1 MSSIVFVL
9 SKCDFQLT
17 IVTAKPFSPENP
29 CRSPNIQGI
38 YCHAF
43 DPESD
48 QIQFTK
54 ESPKYFN
61 GCNIIAATAPY
72 PPFTFAEQKQE
83 SKDNISLKY
92 VGGLEIEL
100 VHSLSKKLGFT
111 VEFDQSHDYEVVG
124 CINKYS
130 IKAEVGIEP
139 DRQRRKID
147 FCFGGMA
154 AFYDSVSR
162 YDISFTYMFSELSWF
177 VADAGVAPQWEIIF
191 KVFSSDV
198 LLWLV
203 LVSLIVALIYD
214 TLDRWYEYNACKLTY
229 ECKFKSI
236 QNYIELLRTFL
247 GLSSQLKPQASHS
260 RVLFF
265 AWSLFGLHVNI
276 AFSTALFVLLR
287 NPPVDKEIT
296 TIQDLKNSGLK
307 VAGPSLY
314 FEMFHDSNLDST
326 TRAVLNKRIKCTNM
340 DQCFEQLFRY
350 RNISILERYEHV
362 RYLVNLNKN
371 KIHKINQN
379 MITLGICILLNRG
392 NPLATD
398 MNKGIMQA
406 FEAGLIKQW
415 EKETKWKFCYKCNVE
430 NSEEEKNRTLGVNDL
445 QTAFFMLI
453 FGCVASLSVFIIEIF
468 LYFYKQSIFN
478 RSVKSV

>member
-1 MSSIVFVL
+1 M

-38 YCHAF
+38 YSHTF
-43 DPESD
+43 HPESD
-48 QIQFTK
+48 EIQFTK

-72 PPFTFAEQKQE
+72 PPFTFAKQIQE
-83 SKDNISLKY
+83 SKDKTSLKY
-92 VGGLEIEL
+92 EGGLEIEL
-100 VHSLSKKLGFT
+100 VRLLSKKLGFT

-124 CINKYS
+124 CINKYTNRT
-130 IKAEVGIEP
+130 EVGIEP
-139 DRQRRKID
+139 DTQRYKID
-147 FCFGGMA
+147 FCFGGMT
-154 AFYDSVSR
+154 AFYGSVSR

-203 LVSLIVALIYD
+203 FVSLIFVLIYN
-214 TLDRWYEYNACKLTY
+214 TLDRWYKYNACKLTC

-236 QNYIELLRTFL
+236 QNYVELLRTFL
-247 GLSSQLKPQASHS
+247 GLSSDLKPQAPHS

-276 AFSTALFVLLR
+276 AFSTTLFVLLR
-287 NPPVDKEIT
+287 NPPVEKEIT

-307 VAGPSLY
+307 VSGPSLY
-314 FEMFHDSNLDST
+314 FDMFHDSNLDDT
-326 TRAVLNKRIKCTNM
+326 TRTLLSNRFWCTGM

-371 KIHKINQN
+371 KIHKIDQN
-379 MITLGICILLNRG
+379 MITLGICILVNRG
-392 NPLATD
+392 NPLTTD
-398 MNKGIMQA
+398 INRGIMQA

-415 EKETKWKFCYKCNVE
+415 EKETRWKFCYKCNVE
-430 NSEEEKNRTLGVNDL
+430 NLNEEKRRILGVNDL
-445 QTAFFMLI
+445 QTAFFILI
-453 FGCVASLSVFIIEIF
+453 FGYIASLSVFIVEIL
-468 LYFYKQSIFN
+468 LYFYKQKSILK